1 MRRFQLHASDAAM
14 KISRTGSLNSSSLR
28 RTRQTKSS
36 GSKAVAS
43 HLSPQ
48 AETASRQS
56 IAGVHASNGV
66 DALLAVQEVGDALD
80 SHAQAHQRA
89 TDTLDRL
96 DDLRHGLLAGML
108 SRPQVEN
115 LARLVRL
122 KREAIDDPRLIE
134 ILDQIEL
141 RAEIELAKYST
152 LD

>member
-1 MRRFQLHASDAAM
+1 M
-14 KISRTGSLNSSSLR
+14 KISRTGSLNSSSFR
-28 RTRQTKSS
+28 RTGQAKSA
-36 GSKAVAS
+36 GSKAFAS
-43 HLSPQ
+43 HLSPP
-48 AETASRQS
+48 AETVSRGS

-89 TDTLDRL
+89 TDILDRL
-96 DDLRHGLLAGML
+96 DDLRHGLLAGTL
-108 SRPQVEN
+108 SRRQVEN

-122 KREAIDDPRLIE
+122 KREAVDDPRLIE